1 MGRSINP
8 PPGSI
13 KSIQRGLITLN
24 GAGSSTATVTA
35 VNPAKSVL
43 MPLGQRLTVD
53 DNIYMHTL
61 TLTNSTT
68 VTATRE
74 TNAALNSFA
83 AWQLVEYY

>member
-1 MGRSINP
+1 
-8 PPGSI
+8 
-13 KSIQRGLITLN
+13 
-24 GAGSSTATVTA
+24 
-35 VNPAKSVL
+35 

-74 TNAALNSFA
+74 TSAALNSFA
-83 AWQLVEYY
+83 AWQLVEYH